1 MEPRGDILNRVF
13 SLFSL
18 FYGGFIMEDNTNK
31 NINTEVNETSTFAAK
46 CGKFLGA
53 VIFTCFTA
61 CVSAALI
68 ALTARFIVWLI

>member
-1 MEPRGDILNRVF
+1 
-13 SLFSL
+13 
-18 FYGGFIMEDNTNK
+18 MEDNTNK
-31 NINTEVNETSTFAAK
+31 TINTEVNETTFAAK

>member
-1 MEPRGDILNRVF
+1 MG
-13 SLFSL
+13 
-18 FYGGFIMEDNTNK
+18 DNTNK
-31 NINTEVNETSTFAAK
+31 TINTNEVNETTFAAK
-46 CGKFLGA
+46 CGKFLGG

>member
-1 MEPRGDILNRVF
+1 
-13 SLFSL
+13 
-18 FYGGFIMEDNTNK
+18 MEDNTNK
-31 NINTEVNETSTFAAK
+31 TIDTEVNATSTFAAK